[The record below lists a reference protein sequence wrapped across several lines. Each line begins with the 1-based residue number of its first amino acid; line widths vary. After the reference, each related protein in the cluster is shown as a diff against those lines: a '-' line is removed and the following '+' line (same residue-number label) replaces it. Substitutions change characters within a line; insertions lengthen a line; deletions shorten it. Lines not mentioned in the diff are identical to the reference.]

1 MRKEGLKKDNKS
13 GIVDDTDSSNGS
25 GDAIANGDESKT
37 NGTSNG
43 PDPLADES
51 GAAVDPFDALRE
63 HPLANTT
70 PADSA
75 LKNVVA
81 IDSEQEDAGD
91 NEESNGDK
99 TTANKGKKQAANGD
113 EDYEVEDITD
123 HKYQGKRM
131 KKFYLVRW
139 KGYEASDDTWEPEAS
154 LTCPDIVAKY
164 LEAHPDVR
172 PPKKEAKPKRPKKVY
187 EKIARGTPKRA
198 AANVSFTDEDDDGH
212 EEYEVAAIVGHRLI
226 GNQSYYMVRWK
237 GYGAKDN
244 TWEHENSLSCDDLIA
259 DYNKKPKGKNQ
270 KGKATKGK
278 VVKGKAQKSKAVTGS
293 KQRGRPPKAAA
304 PDVGYEVQKIVA
316 GRVDKGKKFFLIRW
330 KGYSAKDDT
339 WEPMA
344 SLDCPALI
352 KEYEKS
358 QKSPKGKKSIVPD
371 DDDDDDEDEDYEV
384 EQIVNDKTERGKKFY
399 LVKWKGYPSND
410 NTWEPATS
418 LSCPDLVAKYNT
430 KSKAS
435 PKSPKSNGKV
445 DRKRKRDTSVPAKE
459 TKSPKRGRKS
469 VTYADELQDPDTDPI
484 AINGGDGDGEN
495 EWEVDKVVGA
505 RKQKGNTEY
514 LIRWKGCAASSD
526 TWEPE
531 WNVNCPDAIAKY
543 LEKDAP
549 KTRRKGKAK

>member
-25 GDAIANGDESKT
+25 GDPVANGDESKT
-37 NGTSNG
+37 NGTGNG

-63 HPLANTT
+63 QPLTNIT

-75 LKNVVA
+75 LPNVVA
-81 IDSEQEDAGD
+81 IDSEEDDAAD
-91 NEESNGDK
+91 NDDK
-99 TTANKGKKQAANGD
+99 ETAKKDNKPAANGD
-113 EDYEVEDITD
+113 EDFEVEDIVG
-123 HKYQGKRM
+123 HEYKGKRQ
-131 KKFYLVRW
+131 KKWYQIRW
-139 KGYEASDDTWEPEAS
+139 KGYDASGDTWEPEES

-164 LEAHPDVR
+164 LEVHPDTR
-172 PPKKEAKPKRPKKVY
+172 PPKKEAKPKRPKKVV
-187 EKIARGTPKRA
+187 ETVPRDTPKRA
-198 AANVSFTDEDDDGH
+198 AANVSFTDEDDDGN

-226 GNQSYYMVRWK
+226 GNHSYYMVRWK

-244 TWEHENSLSCDDLIA
+244 TWEHENSLSCDDKIA
-259 DYNKKPKGKNQ
+259 EYNKKPKGKNQ
-270 KGKATKGK
+270 KGKVAKGGK
-278 VVKGKAQKSKAVTGS
+278 VVKGKAQTSKAVAGT
-293 KQRGRPPKAAA
+293 KQRGRPTKAAA
-304 PDVGYEVQKIVA
+304 ADVGYEVQKIMNA
-316 GRVDKGKKFFLIRW
+316 RVEKGKKFFLIRW

-339 WEPMA
+339 WEPQA
-344 SLDCPALI
+344 SLNCPALI

-358 QKSPKGKKSIVPD
+358 QQSPKGKKSIVPDDD

-418 LSCPDLVAKYNT
+418 LSCPDLVAKYNS
-430 KSKAS
+430 KPKAS
-435 PKSPKSNGKV
+435 PKTPKSNGKV
-445 DRKRKRDTSVPAKE
+445 DRKRGRDTSVPAKE

-469 VTYADELQDPDTDPI
+469 VTYADDEVQDADTDPI
-484 AINGGDGDGEN
+484 ATNGGDGEN
-495 EWEVDKVVGA
+495 EWEVEKVVGV

-531 WNVNCPDAIAKY
+531 WNVNCPDAIAKF
-543 LEKDAP
+543 LEKEPP
-549 KTRRKGKAK
+549 KRRAKGKAK